1 MKLTEYFKSD
11 KTIFSFEVLPP
22 LKGKS
27 IDSLYNAIDPLM
39 EFNPEFVDV
48 TYHREEYIER
58 PRKDGGYDKISTK
71 KRPGTVAI
79 CAAIMNK
86 YKVEAVPHLICGGFS
101 KDETENALIDLAFL
115 GIENVLALRGDN
127 LKNERNFVP
136 EKDGNGNSLD
146 LIRQIGDM
154 NSGVY
159 LDQELQNATET
170 NFCIGAAGYPEK
182 HVDAANMQS
191 DLKFL
196 KRKVDA
202 GAEFITTQMFFDNK
216 KYFEYVDLCREAG
229 IHVPIIPGI
238 KPITK
243 KIHLRALP
251 SIFNMDIPEPLASE
265 LHDAKEDAAA
275 RQIGIDWCIQQCK
288 ELKAANVPALHFY
301 TMSFSS
307 EIGRASC
314 RERVSNFV

>member
-11 KTIFSFEVLPP
+11 KTLFSFEVLPP

-39 EFNPEFVDV
+39 EFNPAFVDV

-154 NSGVY
+154 NNGVY

-202 GAEFITTQMFFDNK
+202 GAQFITTQMFFDNK

-229 IHVPIIPGI
+229 INVPIIPGI

-251 SIFNMDIPEPLASE
+251 RIFNMDIPEPLASE
-265 LHDAKEDAAA
+265 LHDAKDDAAA
-275 RQIGIDWCIQQCK
+275 RQIGIEWCIQQCK

-307 EIGRASC
+307 ATKDV
-314 RERVSNFV
+314 VSQVF

>member
-39 EFNPEFVDV
+39 EFNPAFVDV

-159 LDQELQNATET
+159 LDRELQNATET
-170 NFCIGAAGYPEK
+170 NFCVGAAGYPEK

-265 LHDAKEDAAA
+265 LHDAKDDAAA
-275 RQIGIDWCIQQCK
+275 RQIGIEWCIQQCK
-288 ELKAANVPALHFY
+288 ELKASNVPALHFY

-307 EIGRASC
+307 ATKDV
-314 RERVSNFV
+314 VSQVF

>member
-1 MKLTEYFKSD
+1 MKLTEYIKPG
-11 KTIFSFEVLPP
+11 KTLFSFEVLPP

-27 IDSLYNAIDPLM
+27 IDSLYHGIDPLM
-39 EFNPEFVDV
+39 EFNPAFIDV
-48 TYHREEYIER
+48 TYHREEFIER

-79 CAAIMNK
+79 CAALMNK

-136 EKDGNGNSLD
+136 EKNGNSNALD
-146 LIRQIGDM
+146 LIRQIADM
-154 NSGVY
+154 NNGVY
-159 LDQELQNATET
+159 QDQELQNVTET

-182 HVDAANMQS
+182 HSDAANMVS

-202 GAEFITTQMFFDNK
+202 GAAFITTQMFFDNQ
-216 KYFEYVDLCREAG
+216 KYIDYVAMCRAAG
-229 IHVPIIPGI
+229 IMVPIIPGI
-238 KPITK
+238 KPITTK
-243 KIHLRALP
+243 GQLRALP
-251 SIFNMDIPEPLASE
+251 KIFNMDIPEPLASE
-265 LHDAKEDAAA
+265 LEKAKDDTAA
-275 RQIGIDWCIQQCK
+275 RQIGIEWCIQQCK
-288 ELKAANVPALHFY
+288 ELKSLEVPALHFY

-307 EIGRASC
+307 ATKEV
-314 RERVSNFV
+314 VSQIL

>member
-39 EFNPEFVDV
+39 EFNPAFVDV

-265 LHDAKEDAAA
+265 LHDAKDDAAA
-275 RQIGIDWCIQQCK
+275 RQIGIEWCIQQCK

-307 EIGRASC
+307 ATKDV
-314 RERVSNFV
+314 VSQVF

>member
-39 EFNPEFVDV
+39 EFNPAFVDV

-265 LHDAKEDAAA
+265 LHDAKDDAAA
-275 RQIGIDWCIQQCK
+275 RQIGIEWCTQQCK

-307 EIGRASC
+307 ATKDV
-314 RERVSNFV
+314 VSQIF

>member
-1 MKLTEYFKSD
+1 MKLTEYIKPG
-11 KTIFSFEVLPP
+11 KTLFSFEVLPP

-27 IDSLYNAIDPLM
+27 IESLYQGIDPLM
-39 EFNPEFVDV
+39 EFNPAFIDV
-48 TYHREEYIER
+48 TYHREEFIER

-79 CAAIMNK
+79 CAALMNK

-136 EKDGNGNSLD
+136 EKNGNSNALD
-146 LIRQIGDM
+146 LIRQIADM
-154 NSGVY
+154 NNGVY
-159 LDQELQNATET
+159 QDQELQNVTET
-170 NFCIGAAGYPEK
+170 NFCIGTAGYPEK
-182 HVDAANMQS
+182 HSDAANMVS

-202 GAEFITTQMFFDNK
+202 GAAFITTQMFFDNQ
-216 KYFEYVDLCREAG
+216 KYIDYVAMCRAAG
-229 IHVPIIPGI
+229 IMVPIIPGI
-238 KPITK
+238 KPITAK
-243 KIHLRALP
+243 GQLRALP
-251 SIFNMDIPEPLASE
+251 KIFNMDIPEPLASE
-265 LHDAKEDAAA
+265 LDKAKDDTAA
-275 RQIGIDWCIQQCK
+275 RQIGIEWCIQQCK
-288 ELKAANVPALHFY
+288 ELKALEVPALHFY

-307 EIGRASC
+307 ATQEV
-314 RERVSNFV
+314 VSQIF

>member
-1 MKLTEYFKSD
+1 MKLTEYIKPG
-11 KTIFSFEVLPP
+11 KTLFSFEVLPP

-27 IDSLYNAIDPLM
+27 IESLYQGIDPLM
-39 EFNPEFVDV
+39 EFNPAFIDV
-48 TYHREEYIER
+48 TYHREEFIER

-136 EKDGNGNSLD
+136 EKNGNSNSLD
-146 LIRQIGDM
+146 LIRQIADM
-154 NSGVY
+154 NNGVY
-159 LDQELQNATET
+159 QDQELQNVTET

-182 HVDAANMQS
+182 HSDAANMVS

-202 GAEFITTQMFFDNK
+202 GAAFITTQMFFDNQ
-216 KYFEYVDLCREAG
+216 KYIDYVAMCRAAG
-229 IHVPIIPGI
+229 IMVPIIPGI
-238 KPITK
+238 KPITTK
-243 KIHLRALP
+243 GQLRALP
-251 SIFNMDIPEPLASE
+251 KLFNMDIPEPLASE
-265 LHDAKEDAAA
+265 LEKAKDDTAA
-275 RQIGIDWCIQQCK
+275 RQIGIEWCIQQCK
-288 ELKAANVPALHFY
+288 ELKSLEVPALHFY

-307 EIGRASC
+307 ATQEV
-314 RERVSNFV
+314 VSQIL